1 MDRKKAPVTPPT
13 STTNI
18 PPDGFA
24 YTKTIF
30 TFSENQSGQTE
41 IPTINW
47 NGEEGNFRLIEQQYE
62 EFTLDTNSGVLR
74 WSTGLASGTY
84 NLVILASNSAG
95 SVSTTLRLVVE
106 KEVKAPSGLFY
117 TPNTYTTPHD
127 QAGESSTPVVEWNGD
142 LGTFSLENSTD
153 AFFGIDAVSGRV
165 TWNKDL
171 KAGTHT
177 LTIIAQNKVGA
188 IKTRIVVTKQPKPVF
203 PPSNFSFPTN
213 KVNVLIHESGSSP
226 APLISWNGDQGT
238 FALEEDTDGK
248 ITIDATTGIISWMS
262 NLSPGT
268 YTLTV
273 TAKNSAGSIV
283 ATFTLIVGGP
293 DISEKGEFKLYQNY
307 PNPTN
312 GVTYFVYN
320 LTQSS
325 WVRIDV
331 YDSNGRLARN
341 IMFDRKHEKG
351 RHILKLNTL
360 GYPSGVYLLRIYSAK
375 EGHQA
380 IKFMVVR

>member
-1 MDRKKAPVTPPT
+1 MIYLNLNTSTLFSFFYSKAAPFCFFALNTLICKGFEGDNKLSIGLNPTGESNISSPT
-13 STTNI
+13 SFKYIDANI
-18 PPDGFA
+18 VLETSANGSS
-24 YTKTIF
+24 I
-30 TFSENQSGQTE
+30 S
-41 IPTINW
+41 PTIEW
-47 NGEEGNFRLIEQQYE
+47 NGN
-62 EFTLDTNSGVLR
+62 
-74 WSTGLASGTY
+74 
-84 NLVILASNSAG
+84 
-95 SVSTTLRLVVE
+95 
-106 KEVKAPSGLFY
+106 
-117 TPNTYTTPHD
+117 
-127 QAGESSTPVVEWNGD
+127 STPVVKWNGD
-142 LGTFSLENSTD
+142 RGTFSLENPSD

-165 TWNKDL
+165 TWNKGL

-177 LTIIAQNKVGA
+177 LTVIAQNKVGA

-203 PPSNFSFPTN
+203 PPSNFSNPTN
-213 KVNVLIHESGSSP
+213 NVNVLIHESGSSP

-238 FALEEDTDGK
+238 FALEEDTDAK
-248 ITIDATTGIISWMS
+248 ITIDATTGIITWMS

-268 YTLTV
+268 YTLNV

-307 PNPTN
+307 PNPTD

-331 YDSNGRLARN
+331 FDSNGRLARN
-341 IMFDRKHEKG
+341 IMVDRKHEKG